1 MTTALDPHDPQAWFR
16 LLVDAVAGLLA
27 NNVEPAKAYG
37 RFVEQHRGR
46 KVAVQAWQNAKTLAR
61 DPSWRHAGFWAA
73 NGYAT
78 KDPKKEK
85 EKVKWR

>member
-1 MTTALDPHDPQAWFR
+1 MTSALDPHDPQVWFR
-16 LLVDAVAGLLA
+16 LLVDAVAGLLV
-27 NNVEPAKAYG
+27 NNVEPAKVYG

-46 KVAVQAWQNAKTLAR
+46 EVAVKAWQNAKALAR
-61 DPSWRHAGFWAA
+61 DPSWRHAAFWQA

-85 EKVKWR
+85 VKWR